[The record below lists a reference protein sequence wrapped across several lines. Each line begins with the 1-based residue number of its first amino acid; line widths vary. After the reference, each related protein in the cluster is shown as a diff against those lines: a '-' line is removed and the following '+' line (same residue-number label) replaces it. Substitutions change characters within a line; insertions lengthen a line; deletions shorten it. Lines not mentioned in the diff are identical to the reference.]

1 MDGKPLTFIQ
11 SFHKPDCC
19 CNFCVGHIG

>member
-1 MDGKPLTFIQ
+1 MDGKPLTFIK
-11 SFHKPDCC
+11 SFHKADCC